1 MKKMPKWSKV
11 AIVGT
16 LMGTCFGAGV
26 YAQDVLQRVDAYLR
40 SDYKV
45 VVNGQAVQLANPPLI
60 YNNSSYLPV
69 KELAGHL
76 GAVVNW
82 QESTKTIYVVPR
94 VNTNQPVVG
103 NESNFTEMVL
113 QFPYAQYMDY
123 QGATYPVLL
132 NNADQTYYRL
142 SDIERMGIRTD
153 GLRKA
158 KEKFTDQV
166 YVSEAELKNVW
177 GNQPPQ
183 MSYSRYES
191 LVVSGETDPLKLKAL
206 KTYVESYRYFV
217 VDKVSYSWNPVIID
231 KLPEENTYYYL
242 LNNNGHFFKTTVKLT
257 PFINYSNEISDY
269 LVASTSVEDI
279 EAGKVVN

>member
-103 NESNFTEMVL
+103 NESNYTEMVL

>member
-94 VNTNQPVVG
+94 VNSNQPVVG
-103 NESNFTEMVL
+103 NESNYTEMVL

-123 QGATYPVLL
+123 QGASYPVLL
-132 NNADQTYYRL
+132 NNTDQTYYRL

-158 KEKFTDQV
+158 KEKFTGQV
-166 YVSEAELKNVW
+166 YVSETELKNVW

-183 MSYSRYES
+183 MSYSRYET

-206 KTYVESYRYFV
+206 KTYVDSYRYFV

>member
-1 MKKMPKWSKV
+1 MKKLPKWSKV

-69 KELAGHL
+69 KELASHL

-94 VNTNQPVVG
+94 VNPNQPAEG
-103 NESNFTEMVL
+103 NESNYTEIIL
-113 QFPYAQYMDY
+113 QYPFAQYMDY

-132 NNADQTYYRL
+132 NNTDQTYYRL

-158 KEKFTDQV
+158 KEKFTGQV
-166 YVSEAELKNVW
+166 YVSETELKNVW

-191 LVVSGETDPLKLKAL
+191 FVVSGETDSLKLKAL

-242 LNNNGHFFKTTVKLT
+242 LNNNGHFFKTTIKLT
-257 PFINYSNEISDY
+257 PFTNYSNEISDY

>member
-69 KELAGHL
+69 KELAGYL

-94 VNTNQPVVG
+94 VNPNQPAVG
-103 NESNFTEMVL
+103 NESNYTEMVL

-166 YVSEAELKNVW
+166 YVSETELKNVW

-217 VDKVSYSWNPVIID
+217 VDKVSYSWNPIIID